1 MIHFAPLLSQAGKLL
16 TFLVTLSILVV
27 LHELGHFLVARR
39 NGVRVN
45 EFAVGFGPK
54 LWKWTSPR
62 SGTVYAIN
70 LLPIGG
76 YCAMQGEDGKTTE
89 SEQKREFEAAPAKQ
103 YEQDNFQAKSTWAR
117 LAIIVAGPVANFIL
131 AFAILLFSASV
142 FGVQDDA
149 NQPVVGPLVDG
160 MPAQAAGLHA
170 GDKILTLNGAPV
182 TGGRQI
188 IDTIHHSLGKHL
200 NLTYE
205 RDGATHTVTLTPVRG
220 TGRLLDPKNPN
231 FGYLGFYPVPAIKHV
246 GFGEALSQSIA
257 EMRGLW
263 DQTVGGLALLVS
275 HPREYGGQ
283 VTSIVG
289 MGRAA
294 AAYQDFGAALY
305 LQLAALIS
313 FTLGIFNLLPFPAL
327 DGGRAVFI
335 IAEMLRG
342 KPVDPEKEAL
352 VHVAG
357 FAVLMLLMIAVTYH
371 DIANIL
377 AGKGAF

>member
-1 MIHFAPLLSQAGKLL
+1 MTHFVPFINQAEKLL

-70 LLPIGG
+70 MLPIGG
-76 YCAMQGEDGKTTE
+76 YCAMQGEDGKNSE
-89 SEQKREFEAAPAKQ
+89 AEQKREFEASAEKV
-103 YEQDNFQAKSTWAR
+103 YEQDNFQAKSTWQR

-131 AFAILLFSASV
+131 AFVILLFSASV
-142 FGVQDDA
+142 FGVQDDK
-149 NQPVVGPLVDG
+149 NQPVIGPLIDG
-160 MPAQAAGLHA
+160 MPAQQAGLHA
-170 GDKILTLNGAPV
+170 GDKIVALGGAPV
-182 TGGRQI
+182 TSGQQV
-188 IDTIHHSLGKHL
+188 IDTIHNSLGKQL
-200 NLTYE
+200 TLTYE
-205 RDGATHTVTLTPVRG
+205 RDGSQHSVKLTPVRG
-220 TGRLLDPKNPN
+220 RDRSFDPKHPN
-231 FGYLGFYPVPAIKHV
+231 YGYLGFLPVPAIKHI
-246 GFGEALSQSIA
+246 GFGEAFTQSLA

-263 DQTVGGLALLVS
+263 DQSVGGLALLIS

-294 AAYQDFGAALY
+294 AAYQDFGPALY

-371 DIANIL
+371 DIANLL